1 MDYEEFIKYFTH
13 EISYNLK
20 MLGVTWR
27 ASPVIGEG
35 KEGAMA
41 VIRGGGYADLPPISI
56 YEYYQRFLQGTLWGV
71 AAREATQEY
80 FDDKITRSALEDMG
94 VFAPD
99 MVLPTFANVKE
110 NAERLEQIPHIRFE
124 DLAVVLQV
132 AYQSLGGINL
142 NMTVTDDILE
152 EWELSFDELY
162 QRSLDNPRN
171 IESVQ
176 MVELYKMLDE
186 MASYE
191 GAAKNLP
198 LFYVITNT
206 GQYLGAASI
215 LYKEKMRELADSLGE
230 DILLVPMSIDQFIA
244 MPLLDSSGVR
254 YIANVL
260 RESNGTMPLSE
271 NLYHYNCRTEQFRM
285 ISDVPKETK
294 KRGRYGAII
303 WQVDMQQY

>member
-27 ASPVIGEG
+27 ASPIIGEG
-35 KEGAMA
+35 TEGAMA
-41 VIRGGGYADLPPISI
+41 VIRGDGYDDLPPISI
-56 YEYYQRFLQGTLWGV
+56 YEYYQRFLQGTPWGV
-71 AAREATQEY
+71 AAREATQEF

-94 VFAPD
+94 VFNPD
-99 MVLPTFANVKE
+99 MVIPTFANVKE
-110 NAERLEQIPHIRFE
+110 NAERLEQIPHTRFE

-132 AYQSLGGINL
+132 VYQSLGGINL

-198 LFYVITNT
+198 PFYVVTNT

-215 LYKEKMRELADSLGE
+215 LYKEKMRELAGSLGE
-230 DILLVPMSIDQFIA
+230 DILLVPMSIDQFLA
-244 MPLLDSSGVR
+244 MPLLSHSGVR
-254 YIANVL
+254 YIANAL

-294 KRGRYGAII
+294 KRGR
-303 WQVDMQQY
+303 

>member
-27 ASPVIGEG
+27 ASPIIGEG
-35 KEGAMA
+35 TEGAMA
-41 VIRGGGYADLPPISI
+41 VIRGDGYDDLPPISI
-56 YEYYQRFLQGTLWGV
+56 YEYYQRFLQGTPWGV
-71 AAREATQEY
+71 AAREATQEF

-94 VFAPD
+94 VFSPD
-99 MVLPTFANVKE
+99 MVIPTFANVKE
-110 NAERLEQIPHIRFE
+110 NAERLEQIPHTKFE

-132 AYQSLGGINL
+132 VYQSLGGINL

-198 LFYVITNT
+198 PFYVITNT

-230 DILLVPMSIDQFIA
+230 DILLVPMSIDQFLA
-244 MPLLDSSGVR
+244 MPLLDSSVR
-254 YIANVL
+254 YIANAL

-294 KRGRYGAII
+294 KRGR
-303 WQVDMQQY
+303 